1 MSLPPVLQVCCLVPE
16 SQSLSVAKKIE
27 QFLPTQRYNVTC
39 VSSLDTLQEALFKQ
53 DTKQETPQECF
64 QDCLITWGEAEAVI
78 HHLSQLGIFLPTVMI
93 QAETAPIAPPKLAE
107 GLPPSDLQNFYK
119 AVLCI
124 LPEHL
129 SDLPTVI
136 EQAISTFL
144 RTFSATKPQ
153 GYVSLPNS
161 GVSLSTQQQRLA
173 EKLKE
178 RLGYLGVYYKR
189 DPRQFFRHLPD
200 EDKQIYLDRLNHTYR
215 SIILEYFKDKPTDL
229 NQKIDEFVNLA
240 FFGDISVSQ
249 VLELH
254 MNLMDEF
261 AKFLK
266 LEGRSEEVL
275 LDYRITLID
284 IIAHL
289 CELYR
294 RSIPRGA

>member
-1 MSLPPVLQVCCLVPE
+1 VPLPPVLQVCCLVSEP
-16 SQSLSVAKKIE
+16 QSSSVCAKIE
-27 QFLPTQRYNVTC
+27 QFLPSQRYNITF
-39 VSSLDTLQEALFKQ
+39 VSSLEGLQLALFKP
-53 DTKQETPQECF
+53 ETPQDCV

-78 HHLSQLGIFLPTVMI
+78 HHLSQIGIFLPTVII
-93 QAETAPIAPPKLAE
+93 QADDPAIADLKPPDNL
-107 GLPPSDLQNFYK
+107 SSSTLQNFYK
-119 AVLCI
+119 DVICL

-144 RTFSATKPQ
+144 RLSPPAKPQ
-153 GYVSLPNS
+153 GYISLPNS
-161 GVSLSTQQQRLA
+161 GGSAQQMRLA

-189 DPRQFFRHLPD
+189 DPRQYYRHLP
-200 EDKQIYLDRLNHTYR
+200 EEEKQGYLDRLNQTYR
-215 SIILEYFKDKPTDL
+215 TIILEYFKDKPAEL

-240 FFGDISVSQ
+240 FFGDVSVSQ

-254 MNLMDEF
+254 MNLMDEL
-261 AKFLK
+261 AKYLK

>member
-16 SQSLSVAKKIE
+16 LQSLSASTKIE
-27 QFLPTQRYNVTC
+27 QFLPSQRYNITC
-39 VSSLDTLQEALFKQ
+39 VSSLEALQAALFKPEIPH
-53 DTKQETPQECF
+53 DSA
-64 QDCLITWGEAEAVI
+64 QDCLITWGEAEAIV
-78 HHLSQLGIFLPTVMI
+78 HHLGQLGIFLPTVMI
-93 QAETAPIAPPKLAE
+93 QADTPAIAEQTLSAETRSSA
-107 GLPPSDLQNFYK
+107 SQNFYK
-119 AVLCI
+119 AVICL

-136 EQAISTFL
+136 EQAIATFVRL
-144 RTFSATKPQ
+144 APPTKPQ
-153 GYVSLPNS
+153 GYISLPNLGS
-161 GVSLSTQQQRLA
+161 SFSTQQVRLA

-189 DPRQFFRHLPD
+189 DPRQYYRHLPD
-200 EDKQIYLDRLNHTYR
+200 EDKQIYLERLNQSYKT
-215 SIILEYFKDKPTDL
+215 IILEYFKDKPAEL

-240 FFGDISVSQ
+240 FFGDVSVSQ

-254 MNLMDEF
+254 MNLMDEL
-261 AKFLK
+261 AKYLK